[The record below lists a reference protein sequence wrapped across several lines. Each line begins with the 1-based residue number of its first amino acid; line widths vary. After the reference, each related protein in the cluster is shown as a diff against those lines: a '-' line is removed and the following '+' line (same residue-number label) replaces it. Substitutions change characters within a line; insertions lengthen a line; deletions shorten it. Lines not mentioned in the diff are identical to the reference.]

1 MEGLDLLKKDWQKS
15 TNSFTQIGENELSNM
30 LKLRSSSIVKW
41 IFIVSICE
49 LLLGIILGIT
59 LSLSKT
65 HDESSELLQKWGI
78 YEFYLACSIVFYL
91 VVVWFIY
98 RFYQNYRK
106 ISVVS
111 STKELITNIINT
123 RRVVK
128 RYIAFNLI
136 SFAVLFIVVCSFGFY
151 HGYTTESVMH
161 DGNGQMPLTVMI
173 TAIII
178 LILITAVLT
187 LIFWLIY
194 KLIYGILLRRLNR
207 SYEELKKME
216 L

>member
-1 MEGLDLLKKDWQKS
+1 MEGLDLLKKDWHKS
-15 TNSFTQIGENELSNM
+15 TNSFTQIGENELSDM

-49 LLLGIILGIT
+49 LLFGVL
-59 LSLSKT
+59 LSVVLSISKA
-65 HDESSELLQKWGI
+65 HEDSSELLQRWGI
-78 YEFYLACSIVFYL
+78 YEFYMGCSIAFYV

-111 STKELITNIINT
+111 STKDLITNIINT

-136 SFAVLFIVVCSFGFY
+136 SFAVFFLIICCFGFY
-151 HGYTTESVMH
+151 YGYTTASVEH
-161 DGNGQMPLTVMI
+161 GGSDQMPLTVMI
-173 TAIII
+173 TAIVV
-178 LILITAVLT
+178 LILITAILT